1 MSPQYFL
8 AWLVAAMAVGGVGLV
23 LGLPWWGHG
32 LIAGLVLV
40 LGYVWISKKW
50 EEEQT
55 SLETLRTSLVQFNQL
70 ISQERLGFDE
80 RSPEALSHKFSTILA
95 EAQKYLKHLEEDRA
109 NFSAILENLVEGV
122 LAFDPKGQV
131 LFSNSSAN
139 RILGLNAHAI
149 QGRSLW
155 EIIRN
160 QDLAELVEG
169 SQGLAIQES
178 RRREITLHTPSRM
191 VLEVYALPFPY
202 SPQKQ
207 GCVLMLH
214 DLTKLRRLE
223 QVRAEFID
231 NVAHELRTPLT
242 AIVGYL
248 ETLLD
253 EASLDSP
260 KCRKFLNVAHQNADR
275 LTRLVND
282 LRSLSEIESGKV
294 ELRRELVNVKP
305 IVDEVVEMFQASI
318 EAKHLHLV
326 NVIKDE
332 VLAWADRDRVT
343 QILVNLIDNAIKYT
357 PEGGTIYF
365 EAEEAAQTIGLRIRD
380 SGPGIPSHELPRI
393 TERFYR
399 VDRARSREEGGT
411 GLGLSIVKHLVHLLE
426 GTLNIESEVGKGT
439 IVEVRLPAVSEVCLE
454 RE

>member
-8 AWLVAAMAVGGVGLV
+8 AWLVVAMVVGGAGVV

-32 LIAGLVLV
+32 VLAGLVLV
-40 LGYVWISKKW
+40 LGYVWTTKKW
-50 EEEQT
+50 QSEQT
-55 SLETLRTSLVQFNQL
+55 SLETLRTSLVQLHQS
-70 ISQERLGFDE
+70 ISQEQIGFTE
-80 RSPEALSHKFSTILA
+80 SSAEALSHKFSSILA
-95 EAQKYLKHLEEDRA
+95 ETQNYLKHLEEDRA

-139 RILGLNAHAI
+139 RILGLNAQAI

-160 QDLAELVEG
+160 QDLAELVED
-169 SQGLAIQES
+169 SQGLAFHES
-178 RRREITLHTPSRM
+178 RRREITLHNPSWM

-214 DLTKLRRLE
+214 DLTELRRLE

-253 EASLDSP
+253 EVSLDSP

-294 ELRRELVNVKP
+294 ELRRELVSVKP
-305 IVDEVVEMFQASI
+305 IVDEVVEMFQAAI
-318 EAKHLHLV
+318 EAKHLHLS
-326 NVIKDE
+326 NMIKDE
-332 VLAWADRDRVT
+332 VLAWVDRDRIT

-357 PEGGTIYF
+357 PEGGTISF

-380 SGPGIPSHELPRI
+380 SGPGIPRHELPRI

-426 GTLNIESEVGKGT
+426 GTLTIESEVGKGT
-439 IVEVRLPAVSEVCLE
+439 MVEVGLPAVSEVCLE